1 MCADGSDPALTGLL
15 LAVEEDRGPALFLPS
30 RLSVPK
36 PPPHYVVATP
46 AAALSSGQALHPG
59 TIGGKGPPAT
69 LTHPSCHTQPQT
81 PPAAGSVVVSTPAG
95 QVPSTASAARV
106 KPPNAPIPGLA
117 RPNQG
122 DQPQQIQSAALAAG
136 PTKLNSR
143 IEAQPG
149 QPSSMHQALS
159 NPYHLKQPL
168 HAVHPDA
175 QSPADMETDAVCVL
189 RPPADATWIQS
200 YAGGDMAT
208 LGQGNLLQPSAPDYL
223 LHAPDASFHQAHL
236 HLLPPALA
244 HLGPHNGHWV
254 PTLLP
259 VNPFRIAQ
267 LAHRSASERQTQHTP
282 DTCGAAPPNQ
292 TNKKH
297 VLDHN
302 TGAAASKKRRLA
314 SGSAS
319 AAASVPDVHSRHRLH
334 EQHPAQPTTHDQWSE
349 YPHDGVLLQD
359 HGLQQSWG
367 ISELNPGSWQ
377 QPEEFPQQ
385 PQGSWQQP
393 QSGNTQN
400 HFQDP
405 AHNLPHQQPSSAD
418 SPRSHPAYADGLGQH
433 PGQPDWHQAGPPNG
447 DLHQQHV
454 VAQQQ
459 YGNEQQAIG
468 QPDNGNGQHPNGS
481 GQHTNGNGQQ
491 TIGNGQHPNGNG
503 QHAHDSGQHAN
514 LNGQYADADWQQ
526 SGHDQLEQQQHA
538 GRSRSKAMPQQQSAS
553 KSRLHSELMQF
564 SALAS
569 PTEVRNCHLLH
580 IMRVSC
586 KFVLGRTDF
595 A

>member
-367 ISELNPGSWQ
+367 ISESNPGSWQ

>member
-1 MCADGSDPALTGLL
+1 MAPA
-15 LAVEEDRGPALFLPS
+15 S
-30 RLSVPK
+30 
-36 PPPHYVVATP
+36 
-46 AAALSSGQALHPG
+46 
-59 TIGGKGPPAT
+59 
-69 LTHPSCHTQPQT
+69 
-81 PPAAGSVVVSTPAG
+81 GSVVFSAQAG
-95 QVPSTASAARV
+95 QVPSTAPAALL

-117 RPNQG
+117 RPSEDN
-122 DQPQQIQSAALAAG
+122 QPQLTQPTALAAG
-136 PTKLNSR
+136 PTKPSSR
-143 IEAQPG
+143 IEAQPS

-159 NPYHLKQPL
+159 NPNHMKQPQY
-168 HAVHPDA
+168 AVHPEA
-175 QSPADMETDAVCVL
+175 QQPADMETDAVCVL
-189 RPPADATWIQS
+189 RPPSNMTWIQS
-200 YAGGDMAT
+200 YAGGNMAT

-223 LHAPDASFHQAHL
+223 LHAPDASFHRAHL

-244 HLGPHNGHWV
+244 HLDPHDRHWV

-267 LAHRSASERQTQHTP
+267 LAHRSASERQRQHTP
-282 DTCGAAPPNQ
+282 DTCGATPADQ

-297 VLDHN
+297 VLDHT

-314 SGSAS
+314 SVSAS
-319 AAASVPDVHSRHRLH
+319 AAASVPDVHSRHGLH
-334 EQHPAQPTTHDQWSE
+334 EQHPVQLTTHDQRSE
-349 YPHDGVLLQD
+349 YPHDGALLQD
-359 HGLQQSWG
+359 HGLQEPWG
-367 ISELNPGSWQ
+367 ISESNPGCWQ
-377 QPEEFPQQ
+377 QPEEFLQQ

-393 QSGNTQN
+393 QSGNAQR

-405 AHNLPHQQPSSAD
+405 APNLPHQQPSNID
-418 SPRSHPAYADGLGQH
+418 SPRWHLAHADGLDQH
-433 PGQPDWHQAGPPNG
+433 PGQPDWHQASPGG

-468 QPDNGNGQHPNGS
+468 QPDNSNGHHPNGN
-481 GQHTNGNGQQ
+481 GQHTNGNGQHPN
-491 TIGNGQHPNGNG
+491 GNGQLTNGNG

-526 SGHDQLEQQQHA
+526 SGHDQVEQNQHA

-553 KSRLHSELMQF
+553 RSRLHSKLMHF

-569 PTEVRNCHLLH
+569 PTEVRYCHSPH
-580 IMRVSC
+580 IVQISC
-586 KFVLGRTDF
+586 KYNNDC